1 MRDRHSADPRR
12 WSSSRSRARDD
23 LMRFTPIAEYQ
34 ATVER
39 RMAELRAQASAAM
52 HNAVEQMED
61 LHRQGVVPDR
71 ILQELRNSIR
81 L

>member
-1 MRDRHSADPRR
+1 
-12 WSSSRSRARDD
+12 
-23 LMRFTPIAEYQ
+23 
-34 ATVER
+34 
-39 RMAELRAQASAAM
+39 MAELRAQANAAM

-71 ILQELRNSIR
+71 VLQELRNSIR